1 MKNFV
6 RVMSVMLVVAMLA
19 VTLVACGGVP
29 SGTYVDVNGDTEY
42 TKTYT
47 QYEFKG
53 SKVVFTSYVGGN
65 KVEAISF
72 EGKYKVDGDEITFTW
87 KNAEGE
93 EKTNTVIYAEN
104 EDGSLTIGPL
114 TYKKK

>member
-29 SGTYVDVNGDTEY
+29 SGTYVNGDTSL

-72 EGKYKVDGDEITFTW
+72 E
-87 KNAEGE
+87 
-93 EKTNTVIYAEN
+93 
-104 EDGSLTIGPL
+104 LTATRSPSPGRTPRARRRPTPL
-114 TYKKK
+114 LMPRTRMAPSRSAC

>member
-29 SGTYVDVNGDTEY
+29 SGTYVNGDTSL

-93 EKTNTVIYAEN
+93 EKTNTVTYAEN
-104 EDGSLTIGPL
+104 EDGSLAIGPL